1 MPKFK
6 NYYNAISGD
15 ERIFTREDIANMTN
29 TEYKNNEKAINY
41 QLTNIG
47 VPTEKELKNSENVVY
62 VKAYTKDDGTHVKAH
77 YRSKPDRLFTNNLG
91 YINKKEQSLK
101 KHSEDYIRTK
111 SLVLEE
117 KTLKKFLNFSN
128 AELNKN
134 NPDARELMKIS
145 ITGLSNNLEKDKYTV
160 IPSSKTKS
168 INNALRINNSL
179 SLKIDNKWGGVRFA
193 EDSRLS
199 KNLSNSPQLQRQVKD
214 YCQKHKNI
222 DNNAQIGI
230 ELTEDKNLHYSIG
243 HGTILNPTKDKNGNF
258 NGLLFDKYDFSPML
272 KEEFVDKNQTAKV
285 NNRAYLL
292 QMTHRIN
299 NYYLL
304 IPISFKL

>member
-29 TEYKNNEKAINY
+29 SEYKNNEKAINY

-77 YRSKPDRLFTNNLG
+77 YRSKPDKIITNNFS
-91 YINKKEQSLK
+91 YITNIEKENIKENLN
-101 KHSEDYIRTK
+101 SEIRTN
-111 SLVLEE
+111 LMLINEE
-117 KTLKKFLNFSN
+117 K
-128 AELNKN
+128 NKN
-134 NPDARELMKIS
+134 NPDAKELMRIS
-145 ITGLSNNLEKDKYTV
+145 IVGLNNISKNDKYTV
-160 IPSSKTKS
+160 IPSNKTKN

>member
-1 MPKFK
+1 MTKFK
-6 NYYNAISGD
+6 NYFNVISRD
-15 ERIFTREDIANMTN
+15 ERIFSKEDIANMTN

-47 VPTEKELKNSENVVY
+47 VPTNKELMNSENVVY

-77 YRSKPDRLFTNNLG
+77 YRSKLDKLLTNNLS
-91 YINKKEQSLK
+91 YIVNIEKENIKENLN
-101 KHSEDYIRTK
+101 SELRTN
-111 SLVLEE
+111 LMLINEE
-117 KTLKKFLNFSN
+117 K
-128 AELNKN
+128 NKN
-134 NPDARELMKIS
+134 NPDAKELMRIS
-145 ITGLSNNLEKDKYTV
+145 IIGLNNISKNDKYTV
-160 IPSSKTKS
+160 IPSNKTKN

-179 SLKIDNKWGGVRFA
+179 SLKIDDKWGGVRFA

-199 KNLSNSPQLQRQVKD
+199 KNLSNSPQLQRQVKN

-230 ELTEDKNLHYSIG
+230 ELTEDKNLHWSIG
-243 HGTILNPTKDKNGNF
+243 HGTILNPTIDKNGNF
-258 NGLLFDKYDFSPML
+258 SGLLFDKYDFSPML
-272 KEEFVDKNQTAKV
+272 KEEFVDKSPTAKV

-292 QMTHRIN
+292 QITHRIN

-304 IPISFKL
+304 IPIKFKL

>member
-1 MPKFK
+1 MTKFK
-6 NYYNAISGD
+6 NYFNAISGD
-15 ERIFTREDIANMTN
+15 ERIFSREDIANMTN

-47 VPTEKELKNSENVVY
+47 VPTNKELMNSENVVY
-62 VKAYTKDDGTHVKAH
+62 VKAYKKDDGTNVKAH
-77 YRSKPDRLFTNNLG
+77 YRSKPDNKLTNNLS
-91 YINKKEQSLK
+91 YIANVPQENTAEKSN
-101 KHSEDYIRTK
+101 SEIRTK
-111 SLVLEE
+111 LMRINEE
-117 KTLKKFLNFSN
+117 K
-128 AELNKN
+128 NKD
-134 NPDARELMKIS
+134 NPDAKELMRIS
-145 ITGLSNNLEKDKYTV
+145 IVGAKNISKNDKYTV

-179 SLKIDNKWGGVRFA
+179 SLKINNKWSGVRFA

-199 KNLSNSPQLQRQVKD
+199 KNLSNSPQLQKQVRN

-243 HGTILNPTKDKNGNF
+243 HGTILNPSIDKNGNF
-258 NGLLFDKYDFSPML
+258 NGLLFDKYDFDLMI
-272 KEEFVDKNQTAKV
+272 KELFSKNYKTAV
-285 NNRAYLL
+285 INDFAYGL
-292 QMTHRIN
+292 QEVEAIE

-304 IPISFKL
+304 IPIKFKL